1 MDATLRALTPQTPD
15 PRHAVP
21 GMVPTL
27 SVAAVYQLSEA
38 GRKVSLMEGGNG
50 KAMQRLTVAVPSNRL
65 YLVTVGVSGQARLK
79 LQPHFERVEGDVV
92 RHDTPPVFDA
102 PPSLDDLFRIAAK
115 NHELAREFRS
125 ARSESRDV
133 YRERRAEVARTFLGD
148 SSQRAMVRPAP
159 TPRRCFVTTPAGR
172 VMFDAALDS
181 GPAADVPR
189 EAYRRFRDDRRRVRE
204 EHLKRRAIEVA
215 LHDEKSRVVDAW
227 VAEHGTPDQRG
238 RHEAG
243 LLPLAEVID
252 ALTDEAFA
260 TVADMPRYPLDGA
273 DRVQASLRTITGRP
287 SLCVLPSEL
296 AITGTNATDATPAE
310 WAVMQQIKA
319 RLPDATVTLRE
330 HQLSWRPEPALP
342 SLSLFGVL
350 VTRRVGPFVVRR
362 EFAVPAR

>member
-38 GRKVSLMEGGNG
+38 GRKASLMEGGNG

-79 LQPHFERVEGDVV
+79 LQPHFERVDGDVA

-133 YRERRAEVARTFLGD
+133 YRERRAEVARAFLGD
-148 SSQRAMVRPAP
+148 AAQRAMTRPAP
-159 TPRRCFVTTPAGR
+159 TPRRCFVATDAGR

-181 GPAADVPR
+181 GPAGDMPR
-189 EAYRRFRDDRRRVRE
+189 EAFRRFRDDRRRERE
-204 EHLKRRAIEVA
+204 EHLKRRASEVA
-215 LHDEKSRVVDAW
+215 LHEEKARMVEAW
-227 VAEHGTPDQRG
+227 VAEHGTLDQRE

-252 ALTDEAFA
+252 ALTDDAFA
-260 TVADMPRYPLDGA
+260 AVADVPRYPLDGA
-273 DRVQASLRTITGRP
+273 DRLQASLRVITGR
-287 SLCVLPSEL
+287 STLIVLPSEL
-296 AITGTNATDATPAE
+296 AITGINATEATPAE
-310 WAVMQQIKA
+310 WAVMQQLTS
-319 RLPDATVTLRE
+319 RLPQATVTLRE
-330 HQLSWRPEPALP
+330 HQLSWRPEPTLP
-342 SLSLFGVL
+342 SLSLFGAL